1 LKLQILMSVAA
12 SAIALS
18 TLSPRPAQSYPICV
32 CNKKDMANGNALPR
46 CGDAT
51 EVIEGPGG
59 RYDFTETGRGR
70 VILFSDEYEACK
82 KDECAKLATQPPS
95 QTQVSDQTQVPSR
108 TQLSAQTQ
116 SCEPTREA
124 VQESVEKFSIY
135 GSATIGAR
143 LIPHLIAEYAED
155 QNWQSSTDACNGEIR
170 LAPQGKPSQ
179 TALIVDCHATGS
191 DTGIPELAEGHADIA
206 MVSRPI
212 KPDEVTQMRMR
223 GYPRITT
230 ALQEHVLALDGVS
243 IIVSDHNPAD
253 GLTLEDIRT
262 IFEDA
267 GGVWKFY
274 LLDYKSGT
282 RAIFE
287 SMIFP
292 GGQRLPSCESANV
305 RCFANPE
312 DVAKAVASDPRGIGF
327 VSSAYKNVAG
337 VKIVPIKGKCGIT
350 QEPSV
355 FNIKTEDYL
364 FSRQLLLY
372 TAKVRS
378 LQASGF
384 VFYAMSEEAQPLIE
398 KLDYVNQ
405 TIASQSAADAEKRIT
420 KYQQSPPKE
429 PNLDYDRN
437 AMADLHNT
445 LKGAARLSISFRFRF
460 NSTTLDTRAVQDLHR
475 LADYMT
481 FTAKDRKIVLA
492 GFTDSAGN
500 FQTNVDLGLN
510 RAQAVAG
517 ALQAIGIS
525 ADRITTK
532 GAGELMPVAC
542 NDSALGQ
549 GKNRRVEAWLLP

>member
-1 LKLQILMSVAA
+1 LKRQIFICVAA
-12 SAIALS
+12 SAVALGV
-18 TLSPRPAQSYPICV
+18 LSSRPAQAYPICV

-46 CGDAT
+46 CGEAT
-51 EVIEGPGG
+51 EIIEGPGG
-59 RYDFTETGRGR
+59 KYDFIETNRGR
-70 VILFSDEYEACK
+70 VILFTDDYGSCK
-82 KDECAKLATQPPS
+82 KDVCAKFATQGPD
-95 QTQVSDQTQVPSR
+95 QTQVSGQQGPGQTQPPGQGQV
-108 TQLSAQTQ
+108 
-116 SCEPTREA
+116 CEPTRE
-124 VQESVEKFSIY
+124 VEDRTEKFTIY
-135 GSATIGAR
+135 GSATIGTR

-155 QNWQSSTDACNGEIR
+155 QNWQSSTDTCNGEIR
-170 LAPQGKPSQ
+170 LSPQGKPSQ
-179 TALIVDCHATGS
+179 TALTVDCHATGS
-191 DTGIPELAEGHADIA
+191 DTGIPELAQGHADIA

-212 KPDEVTQMRMR
+212 RPDEVTEMRTK
-223 GYPRITT
+223 GYPHITT

-243 IIVSDHNPAD
+243 IIVSDHNPVD
-253 GLTLEDIRT
+253 GLALEDIRT
-262 IFEDA
+262 IFERA
-267 GGVWKFY
+267 GGGWKFY

-292 GGQRLPSCESANV
+292 GGQKLPSCESADV

-312 DVAKAVASDPRGIGF
+312 EVANAVASDPQGIGF
-327 VSSAYKNVAG
+327 VGSAYKNVAG
-337 VKIVPIKGKCGIT
+337 VKIVPVKGKCGII
-350 QEPSV
+350 QEPSI

-405 TIASQSAADAEKRIT
+405 IVTTQSPADAERRIV

-429 PNLDYDRN
+429 ANLDYDRN

-475 LADYMT
+475 LADYLT
-481 FTAKDRKIVLA
+481 FTEKKGKILLA

-500 FQTNVDLGLN
+500 FQANVDLGLN

-517 ALQAIGIS
+517 ALQAIGID
-525 ADRITTK
+525 ADRITAK

-549 GKNRRVEAWLLP
+549 GKNRRVEVWLRP